1 MPSTSSSS
9 RSGRSDDPGPR
20 SDAEATRTERPGPAL
35 MAEVH
40 GEPRWPM
47 TLTVLIVIVLISAL
61 PERLSPLPRWV
72 FPSAL
77 TILLIALIA
86 TDPGAITKTAR
97 GLRWLS
103 IAFVVMMA
111 VSALSATALLIRDL
125 INGSPITANATTLL
139 ATGGSVWLITI
150 VAFALLYWEFD
161 CGGPAARAHRMPAH
175 PDLAFPQQ
183 LNPGVGAPE
192 WRPQFIDYL
201 YLGITDA
208 VAFSPTDA
216 MPLVPWA
223 KLAMAIEA
231 MISLAIL
238 SLVIAQAINA
248 LK

>member
-1 MPSTSSSS
+1 M
-9 RSGRSDDPGPR
+9 
-20 SDAEATRTERPGPAL
+20 E
-35 MAEVH
+35 EVH

-47 TLTVLIVIVLISAL
+47 TLAVVIVIVLISAL

-103 IAFVVMMA
+103 IALVVLMA
-111 VSALSATALLIRDL
+111 AAALSATTLLIRDL
-125 INGSPITANATTLL
+125 VQGSPLTASATTLL
-139 ATGGSVWLITI
+139 ATGTSVWVINI

-161 CGGPAARAHRMPAH
+161 CGGPAARAHGMPPY

-183 LNPGVGAPE
+183 VSPDVAPPG
-192 WRPQFIDYL
+192 WRPQFVDYL
-201 YLGITDA
+201 YLGVTDA

-231 MISLAIL
+231 VISLAIL
-238 SLVIAQAINA
+238 GLVIARAINV
-248 LK
+248 LT

>member
-1 MPSTSSSS
+1 
-9 RSGRSDDPGPR
+9 
-20 SDAEATRTERPGPAL
+20 
-35 MAEVH
+35 
-40 GEPRWPM
+40 M
-47 TLTVLIVIVLISAL
+47 TLAVVIVIVLISAL

-103 IAFVVMMA
+103 IALVVMMA
-111 VSALSATALLIRDL
+111 AAALSATTLLIRDL
-125 INGSPITANATTLL
+125 VRGSPLTASATTLL
-139 ATGGSVWLITI
+139 ATGSSVWVINI

-161 CGGPAARAHRMPAH
+161 CGGPAVRAHGMPPY

-183 LNPGVGAPE
+183 LSPGVAPPG
-192 WRPQFIDYL
+192 WRPQFVDYL

-231 MISLAIL
+231 VISLAIL
-238 SLVIAQAINA
+238 GLVIARAINV
-248 LK
+248 LT

>member
-1 MPSTSSSS
+1 
-9 RSGRSDDPGPR
+9 
-20 SDAEATRTERPGPAL
+20 
-35 MAEVH
+35 MAEVQ

-47 TLTVLIVIVLISAL
+47 TLAVVIVIVLISAL

-103 IAFVVMMA
+103 IALVVMMA
-111 VSALSATALLIRDL
+111 AAALSATTLLIRDL
-125 INGSPITANATTLL
+125 VRGSPLTASATTLL
-139 ATGGSVWLITI
+139 ATGSSVWVINI

-161 CGGPAARAHRMPAH
+161 CGGPAARAHGMPRY

-183 LNPGVGAPE
+183 LSPGVAPPG
-192 WRPQFIDYL
+192 WRPQFVDYL

-231 MISLAIL
+231 VIPLTIL
-238 SLVIAQAINA
+238 GLVIARAVNV
-248 LK
+248 LT

>member
-1 MPSTSSSS
+1 
-9 RSGRSDDPGPR
+9 
-20 SDAEATRTERPGPAL
+20 
-35 MAEVH
+35 
-40 GEPRWPM
+40 M
-47 TLTVLIVIVLISAL
+47 TLAVVIVIVLISAL

-103 IAFVVMMA
+103 IALVVLMA
-111 VSALSATALLIRDL
+111 AAALSATTLLIRDL
-125 INGSPITANATTLL
+125 VQGSPLTASATTLL
-139 ATGGSVWLITI
+139 ATGTSVWVINI

-161 CGGPAARAHRMPAH
+161 CGGPAARAHGMPPY

-183 LNPGVGAPE
+183 VSPDVAPPG
-192 WRPQFIDYL
+192 WRPQFVDYL
-201 YLGITDA
+201 YLGVTDA

-231 MISLAIL
+231 VISLAIL
-238 SLVIAQAINA
+238 GLVIARAINV
-248 LK
+248 LT

>member
-1 MPSTSSSS
+1 
-9 RSGRSDDPGPR
+9 
-20 SDAEATRTERPGPAL
+20 
-35 MAEVH
+35 
-40 GEPRWPM
+40 M
-47 TLTVLIVIVLISAL
+47 TLAVVIVIVLISAL

-103 IAFVVMMA
+103 IALVVMMA
-111 VSALSATALLIRDL
+111 AAALSATALLIRDL
-125 INGSPITANATTLL
+125 VRGSPLTASATTLL
-139 ATGGSVWLITI
+139 ATGSSVWVINI

-161 CGGPAARAHRMPAH
+161 CGGPAARDHGMPPY

-183 LNPGVGAPE
+183 LTPGVAPPG
-192 WRPQFIDYL
+192 WRPQFVDYL

-231 MISLAIL
+231 VISLAIL
-238 SLVIAQAINA
+238 GLVIARAINV
-248 LK
+248 LT

>member
-1 MPSTSSSS
+1 
-9 RSGRSDDPGPR
+9 
-20 SDAEATRTERPGPAL
+20 
-35 MAEVH
+35 
-40 GEPRWPM
+40 M
-47 TLTVLIVIVLISAL
+47 TLAVVIVIVLISAL

-103 IAFVVMMA
+103 IALVVMMA
-111 VSALSATALLIRDL
+111 AAALSATTLLIRDL
-125 INGSPITANATTLL
+125 VRGSPLTASATTLL
-139 ATGGSVWLITI
+139 ATGSSVWVINI

-161 CGGPAARAHRMPAH
+161 CGGPAARAHGMPPY

-183 LNPGVGAPE
+183 LTPGVAPPG
-192 WRPQFIDYL
+192 WRPQFVDYL

-231 MISLAIL
+231 VISLAIL
-238 SLVIAQAINA
+238 GLVIARAINV
-248 LK
+248 LT

>member
-1 MPSTSSSS
+1 
-9 RSGRSDDPGPR
+9 
-20 SDAEATRTERPGPAL
+20 
-35 MAEVH
+35 MAEVQ

-47 TLTVLIVIVLISAL
+47 TLAVVIVIVLISAL

-103 IAFVVMMA
+103 IALVVMMA
-111 VSALSATALLIRDL
+111 AAALSATTLLIRDL
-125 INGSPITANATTLL
+125 VRGSPLTASATTLL
-139 ATGGSVWLITI
+139 ATGSSVWVINI

-161 CGGPAARAHRMPAH
+161 CGGPAARAHGMPRY

-183 LNPGVGAPE
+183 LSPGVAPPG
-192 WRPQFIDYL
+192 WRPQFVDYL

-216 MPLVPWA
+216 MPLVPCA

-231 MISLAIL
+231 VISLAIL
-238 SLVIAQAINA
+238 GLVIARAVNV
-248 LK
+248 LN

>member
-1 MPSTSSSS
+1 
-9 RSGRSDDPGPR
+9 
-20 SDAEATRTERPGPAL
+20 

-47 TLTVLIVIVLISAL
+47 TLAVVVVIVLIGAL

-103 IAFVVMMA
+103 IALVVMMA
-111 VSALSATALLIRDL
+111 AAALSATTLLIRDL
-125 INGSPITANATTLL
+125 VRGSPLTASATTLL
-139 ATGGSVWLITI
+139 ATGSSVWVINI

-161 CGGPAARAHRMPAH
+161 CGGPAARAHGMPPY

-183 LNPGVGAPE
+183 LSSEVAPPG
-192 WRPQFIDYL
+192 WRPQFVDYL

-231 MISLAIL
+231 VISLAIL
-238 SLVIAQAINA
+238 GLVIARAINV
-248 LK
+248 LT

>member
-1 MPSTSSSS
+1 
-9 RSGRSDDPGPR
+9 
-20 SDAEATRTERPGPAL
+20 
-35 MAEVH
+35 
-40 GEPRWPM
+40 M
-47 TLTVLIVIVLISAL
+47 TLAVVVVIVLSSAL

-103 IAFVVMMA
+103 IALVVLMA
-111 VSALSATALLIRDL
+111 AAALSATTLLIRDL
-125 INGSPITANATTLL
+125 VQGSPLTASATTLL
-139 ATGGSVWLITI
+139 ATGGAVWVINI

-161 CGGPAARAHRMPAH
+161 CGGPAARAHGMPPY

-183 LNPGVGAPE
+183 LSPGVGPPG
-192 WRPQFIDYL
+192 WRPQFVDYL

-216 MPLVPWA
+216 MPLVQWA

-231 MISLAIL
+231 VISLAIL
-238 SLVIAQAINA
+238 GLVIARAINV
-248 LK
+248 LT

>member
-1 MPSTSSSS
+1 
-9 RSGRSDDPGPR
+9 
-20 SDAEATRTERPGPAL
+20 

-47 TLTVLIVIVLISAL
+47 TLAVVVVIVLISAL

-103 IAFVVMMA
+103 IALVVMMA
-111 VSALSATALLIRDL
+111 AAALSATTLLIRDL
-125 INGSPITANATTLL
+125 VRGSPLTASATTLL
-139 ATGGSVWLITI
+139 ATGSSVWVINI

-161 CGGPAARAHRMPAH
+161 CGGPAARAHGMPQY

-183 LNPGVGAPE
+183 LSSDVAPPG
-192 WRPQFIDYL
+192 WRPQFVDYL

-231 MISLAIL
+231 VISLAIL
-238 SLVIAQAINA
+238 GLVIARAINV
-248 LK
+248 LT

>member
-1 MPSTSSSS
+1 
-9 RSGRSDDPGPR
+9 
-20 SDAEATRTERPGPAL
+20 

-47 TLTVLIVIVLISAL
+47 TLAVVVVIVLISAL

-103 IAFVVMMA
+103 IALVVMMA
-111 VSALSATALLIRDL
+111 AAALSATTLLIRDL
-125 INGSPITANATTLL
+125 VRGSPLTASATTLL
-139 ATGGSVWLITI
+139 ATGSSVWVINI

-161 CGGPAARAHRMPAH
+161 CGGPAARAHGMPPY

-183 LNPGVGAPE
+183 LSSDVAPPG
-192 WRPQFIDYL
+192 WRPQFVDYL

-231 MISLAIL
+231 VISLAIL
-238 SLVIAQAINA
+238 GLVIARAINV
-248 LK
+248 LT